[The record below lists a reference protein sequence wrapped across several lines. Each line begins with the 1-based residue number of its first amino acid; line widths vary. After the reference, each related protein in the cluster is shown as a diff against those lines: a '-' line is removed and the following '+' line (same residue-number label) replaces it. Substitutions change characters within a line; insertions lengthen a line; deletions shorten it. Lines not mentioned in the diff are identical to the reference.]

1 MNKNSNRP
9 IKAKRVRK
17 HGPSKAVSAKKN
29 KISPRKKLLSA
40 QAYELTMQQINQL
53 MKIGE
58 DNLTAA
64 QTRRLRLLAEMAEHY
79 EDIKYPLRAPSNF
92 QDIVKLKLFEMS
104 ITQTY
109 AATLLGISNAK
120 FSLIMNGKQRP
131 DIYFIKAIH
140 DKLKVDGNL
149 ILDMI

>member
-1 MNKNSNRP
+1 MNKNSNRT

-17 HGPSKAVSAKKN
+17 HAAAKAVSAKKN
-29 KISPRKKLLSA
+29 KILPRKKLLSA

-58 DNLTAA
+58 DNLTGA
-64 QTRRLRLLAEMAEHY
+64 QFRRLRSLSEVAEHY
-79 EDIKYPLRAPSNF
+79 EEINYPLRAPSSL
-92 QDIVKLKLFEMS
+92 QDMVKLKLFELG
-104 ITQTY
+104 INQTY

-120 FSLIMNGKQRP
+120 FSMIMNGRQRP

-140 DKLKVDGNL
+140 DKLKIDANL
-149 ILDMI
+149 ILDIV